1 MSALSRWAEEVQG
14 KTADQAYV
22 YYKQQDSK
30 DRRTQQ
36 NINSMVAN
44 AFKNVNIQFKAQQ
57 NDEIGKVL
65 TSRTD
70 SQEEKLQDHETR
82 ISILEEEQKKEN

>member
-1 MSALSRWAEEVQG
+1 MSALSRWVEEVQG

-30 DRRTQQ
+30 NRRIQQ
-36 NINSMVAN
+36 NINSMVVN

-57 NDEIGKVL
+57 NDEIGKAL
-65 TSRTD
+65 TEAVSNEV
-70 SQEEKLQDHETR
+70 QKELQKAINT
-82 ISILEEEQKKEN
+82 IGK

>member
-36 NINSMVAN
+36 NINSMVAK
-44 AFKNVNIQFKAQQ
+44 AFRNVNIQFKAQQ
-57 NDEIGKVL
+57 NDEIGKAL
-65 TSRTD
+65 T
-70 SQEEKLQDHETR
+70 EAVNNEVHKELQKVVNT
-82 ISILEEEQKKEN
+82 IGK

>member
-1 MSALSRWAEEVQG
+1 MSALSRWADEVQG

-30 DRRTQQ
+30 DRRTQE
-36 NINSMVAN
+36 NINSMVVN

-57 NDEIGKVL
+57 NDEIGKAIAEAVGNEI
-65 TSRTD
+65 
-70 SQEEKLQDHETR
+70 QKELQKT
-82 ISILEEEQKKEN
+82 INTIGK

>member
-1 MSALSRWAEEVQG
+1 MSALSRWADEVQG

-30 DRRTQQ
+30 DRRTQE
-36 NINSMVAN
+36 NINSMVAK

-57 NDEIGKVL
+57 NDEIGKAIAEAVGNEI
-65 TSRTD
+65 
-70 SQEEKLQDHETR
+70 QKELQKAINT
-82 ISILEEEQKKEN
+82 IGK

>member
-1 MSALSRWAEEVQG
+1 MSALSRWADEVQG

-30 DRRTQQ
+30 DRRTQE
-36 NINSMVAN
+36 NINSMVAK

-57 NDEIGKVL
+57 NDEIGKAIAEAVGNEI
-65 TSRTD
+65 
-70 SQEEKLQDHETR
+70 QKELQKT
-82 ISILEEEQKKEN
+82 INTIGK